1 MFVKLQSQQFFYC
14 LKTDIFGWYFFVIW
28 LGTKKDC
35 AYTIKIEIKT
45 NENYP
50 KYINRNSGGKEVNGK
65 TGWKNCSCHRGSP
78 GNRVWMR
85 ESHGKAWSDRNPGGF
100 F

>member
-45 NENYP
+45 NET
-50 KYINRNSGGKEVNGK
+50 IQRNRFLLAYADNEQKGVEVCG
-65 TGWKNCSCHRGSP
+65 
-78 GNRVWMR
+78 
-85 ESHGKAWSDRNPGGF
+85 
-100 F
+100 